1 MTRIRRNREA
11 QVPERALRLPIS
23 SIAGRPGRRVA
34 CPAALI
40 LCSSATAIAGTVSLS
55 QLQPGDRIHVSYGSR
70 GCFHDRKCEIDFER
84 GTSVTAH
91 SAGRSVTLSAREI
104 QGLDRLI
111 QFYRSRPVGGCTTE
125 DEITITWFRDRQKI
139 ASERY
144 VDRSCATYQMK
155 DVMRFYE
162 IATKLQLERNSSSK
176 PTLSVQKD

>member
-1 MTRIRRNREA
+1 MR
-11 QVPERALRLPIS
+11 
-23 SIAGRPGRRVA
+23 SI
-34 CPAALI
+34 L
-40 LCSSATAIAGTVSLS
+40 
-55 QLQPGDRIHVSYGSR
+55 
-70 GCFHDRKCEIDFER
+70 
-84 GTSVTAH
+84 
-91 SAGRSVTLSAREI
+91 SAGRRLLRIQPAAWSHSRREI